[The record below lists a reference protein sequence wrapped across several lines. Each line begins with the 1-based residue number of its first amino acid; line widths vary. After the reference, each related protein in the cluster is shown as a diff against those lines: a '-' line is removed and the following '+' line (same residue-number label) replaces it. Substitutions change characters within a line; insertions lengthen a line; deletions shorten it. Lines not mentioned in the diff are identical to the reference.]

1 MDKKREW
8 EKANTTRMS
17 FKFQNSTDA
26 DILAYLRKQP
36 SMQGAIKEA
45 LRERMRLESEQSPD
59 K

>member
-8 EKANTTRMS
+8 EKANTVRMS
-17 FKFQNSTDA
+17 FKFQKSTDA
-26 DILAYLRKQP
+26 DILAYLKTQP